1 MIIGT
6 TIHLQLFL
14 IKTLGLRQLLLFLL
28 LRELVL
34 LQLNY
39 LTLFNNNVGKMAR
52 YWIKNYQNQVLISGL
67 LSFIPQK
74 IKFSI
79 MDFFSK
85 SDQISMKLR
94 AWSHLLKK
102 FSMENFVFC
111 AVFLIIFDQREKS
124 KIKKRMINCHNET
137 NIIFHNLL
145 FEIFCQFAFNWILR
159 Y

>member
-94 AWSHLLKK
+94 AWSHLRKK